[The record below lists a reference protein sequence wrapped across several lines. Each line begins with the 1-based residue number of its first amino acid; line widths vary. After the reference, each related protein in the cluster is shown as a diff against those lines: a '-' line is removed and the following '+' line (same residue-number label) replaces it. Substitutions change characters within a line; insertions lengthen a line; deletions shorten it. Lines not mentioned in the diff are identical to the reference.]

1 MDFATSRDLLLTAI
15 NSVIGVVERRQ
26 TLPILGNLL
35 VSAKGGRVTL
45 TGSDLEVEVRTD
57 FDAQIATEGET
68 TVPARKLADICRN
81 LAEDLNV
88 RVRMAEER
96 CLVTSGRGRFALG
109 YLAASGYPTMEL
121 DESEV
126 GFSVPEGEL
135 KRLLDKTAFAM
146 AQQDV
151 RYYLNGLFLSATCEG
166 LVAVATDGHRL
177 AKYVL
182 RKKLDIGE
190 ERQVILPNKTVTEL
204 RRQLGTG
211 SDDVQIDLG
220 EKTARIRSG
229 RVSMTSKL
237 VDGKYPEYE
246 RVIPRDVGEEAVVA
260 KETLRRALTRTAIL
274 SNEKYRGVRLSLAEG
289 VLKLLAHNP
298 EQEEAEEEVEVD
310 YAGSG
315 FAGAFNVSY
324 MMDVLGSVEG
334 DRVQIQ
340 FQEGNKSSLWRGLGV
355 LDETYVIMPMRI

>member
-1 MDFATSRDLLLTAI
+1 MDFATSRDSLLTAI

-35 VSAKGGRVTL
+35 VSAKGDRVTL
-45 TGSDLEVEVRTD
+45 TGSDLEVEVRAD
-57 FDAQIATEGET
+57 FDAKIVAEGET

-81 LAEDLNV
+81 LADDIEV
-88 RVRMAEER
+88 RVRMVGER

-109 YLAASGYPTMEL
+109 YLSASGYPTMEA

-126 GFSVPEGEL
+126 SLSVPEADL

-151 RYYLNGLFLSATCEG
+151 RYYLNGLFLNATSDG
-166 LVAVATDGHRL
+166 LLAVATDGHRL
-177 AKYVL
+177 AKYAL
-182 RKKLDIGE
+182 RKELEIGE
-190 ERQVILPNKTVTEL
+190 ERAVILPNKTVMEL
-204 RRQLGTG
+204 RRQLGAG
-211 SDDVQIDLG
+211 SDEVQVDLG
-220 EKTARIRSG
+220 EKTARIRSA
-229 RVSMTSKL
+229 RMAMTSKL

-246 RVIPRDVGEEAVVA
+246 RVIPRDVGEEAVID
-260 KETLRRALTRTAIL
+260 KEGLRKALSRTAIL
-274 SNEKYRGVRLSLAEG
+274 SNEKYRGVRLNLTLG

-298 EQEEAEEEVEVD
+298 EQEEAEEEIAVEYD
-310 YAGSG
+310 GTG
-315 FAGAFNVSY
+315 FGGAFNVSY
-324 MMDVLGSVEG
+324 MMDVLGAIEG